1 MSEQV
6 LRDTTLKVKMTT
18 RNRLAKHGSKDQT
31 YDNLVNELLDKVEFG
46 DNQ

>member
-31 YDNLVNELLDKVEFG
+31 YDNLVNELLDKVDFG
-46 DNQ
+46 ENQ

>member
-1 MSEQV
+1 
-6 LRDTTLKVKMTT
+6 MTT

-31 YDNLVNELLDKVEFG
+31 YDNLVNELLDKIEFG

>member
-31 YDNLVNELLDKVEFG
+31 YDNLINELLDKVDFG
-46 DNQ
+46 ENQ